1 MTRSHPRGQ
10 VRLSIA
16 GVSGPETPLPHRP
29 GRVPSLPTALSG
41 GYPVAFGTAFD
52 RSITPGAGERVWS
65 RGGGEVVESVCEQSE
80 RIPIRPGE
88 RVFRQLEAEPGL
100 PPEVAEIVR
109 AALAAAATAG
119 PSLPAEGSAFDFSG
133 MFLRAIRVEGF
144 RGIGPETVLELPP
157 GPGLTLVTGRNGSGK
172 SSFAEAAELALTG
185 ANRRW
190 DGRSAAWRE
199 GWRNLHHPGPVR
211 IELELRTDGPA
222 PALTIARAW
231 PDGEPLTGGEWVQR
245 RAGAPETAFPA
256 GRWAPTM
263 ELYRPFLSYSELG
276 ALVDGKPSE
285 LFDALHQLLGM
296 DELIAAHEHIRS
308 ARLEM
313 EGAARTAR
321 RERQL
326 LLAELPALTDRRAA
340 RAERI
345 LRLPEPDFAALEI
358 LLSDTAGGPEPA
370 ALRAI
375 LALELPPAARIENL
389 LTRLRAARTAVA
401 AVTSPE
407 SAADLRIL
415 DLLRIAYSHVAEQ
428 TAGAHPEH
436 RTPGEDTGGPG
447 AASAGS
453 QAPARSSLAGIS
465 GPVTAPGST
474 SPGSG
479 CPCPVCG
486 RGSLDVRWLSETA
499 AAVGELSERTAGLV
513 RARAE
518 LSDVLAE
525 LRAAIGEVPT
535 ELTPADPALLDT
547 AALTET
553 WAQWRTLAECPEPD
567 PDTLGV
573 VHERL
578 SGELGFLRQR
588 AAKEL
593 DRLEQAWTP
602 LVPRLRSWLELAR
615 TVHARAA
622 ELQTARAAEVWL
634 KSATAHVRDERL
646 APLAGTARWVWQSL
660 RQQSNVELGGIRLQ
674 GNANSARRVQLDVTV
689 DEVDGAALGVMSQ
702 GELHALGLALFL
714 PRATVAASPFRF
726 VVIDD
731 PVQAMD
737 PAKVDGLARVLA
749 TVAWDRQVVVFTHD
763 DRLAEAVRRMQIDAR
778 ILEVQRRERS
788 VVEIRLSSDPV
799 HRYLDDARAL
809 LRTPQLPQAIS
820 DELVAS
826 CCRSA
831 LEAASLAR
839 AKRVLLAEGM
849 DHREVQR
856 RIDTAQSTRAMV
868 TLAVLGPGRRIEDL
882 NKRLAKEGRWAVEV
896 VRDATAGAHIP
907 IARDLSELIA
917 DTERFVDWLAR

>member
-1 MTRSHPRGQ
+1 M
-10 VRLSIA
+10 
-16 GVSGPETPLPHRP
+16 
-29 GRVPSLPTALSG
+29 
-41 GYPVAFGTAFD
+41 
-52 RSITPGAGERVWS
+52 
-65 RGGGEVVESVCEQSE
+65 ESVCAQSE
-80 RIPIRPGE
+80 RIPIPPGE
-88 RVFRQLEAEPGL
+88 LVFRQLEAEPGL
-100 PPEVAEIVR
+100 PAEVAAIVR
-109 AALAAAATAG
+109 AALAAAAPAG
-119 PSLPAEGSAFDFSG
+119 DPPRPADGTTFDFSG
-133 MFLRAIRVEGF
+133 MFLRAIRVAGF
-144 RGIGPETVLELPP
+144 RGVGPETVLELPP

-199 GWRNLHHPGPVR
+199 GWRNLHHRGPVR
-211 IELELRTDGPA
+211 IDLELRTDGPETE
-222 PALTIARAW
+222 LTISRAW
-231 PDGEPLTGGEWVQR
+231 PEGEPLTGGEWVQR
-245 RAGAPETAFPA
+245 PAGASGTAFPA
-256 GRWAPTM
+256 GRWAPAM

-276 ALVDGKPSE
+276 ALVDGKPSD
-285 LFDALHQLLGM
+285 LFDALHQLLGL
-296 DELIAAHEHIRS
+296 DELIAAQEHIRS
-308 ARLEM
+308 VRLEM
-313 EGAARTAR
+313 ESAARTAR

-326 LLAELPALTDRRAA
+326 LLAELPGIPDRRAA

-345 LRLPEPDFAALEI
+345 LRRPEPDFAALET
-358 LLSDTAGGPEPA
+358 LLSETTGGPEPA
-370 ALRAI
+370 ALRAV
-375 LALELPPAARIENL
+375 LGLELPPAARIDQL
-389 LTRLRAARTAVA
+389 LARLRAARTAVA
-401 AVTSPE
+401 AATSPA

-428 TAGAHPEH
+428 ETGGDPAYRRSDEDAGGSGAGAATVRPQD
-436 RTPGEDTGGPG
+436 PG
-447 AASAGS
+447 GS
-453 QAPARSSLAGIS
+453 PIS
-465 GPVTAPGST
+465 GVSGPETAPGSVA
-474 SPGSG
+474 SGSG

-486 RGSLDVRWLSETA
+486 RGSLDGRWLSETA
-499 AAVGELSERTAGLV
+499 AAVDELSERTAGLV
-513 RARAE
+513 RARTE

-525 LRAAIGEVPT
+525 LRAVIGDVPT
-535 ELTPADPALLDT
+535 EPTTAEPAYLDT
-547 AALTET
+547 AALGET
-553 WAQWRTLAECPEPD
+553 WAQWRRLTELRDPD
-567 PDTLGV
+567 PDVLGAA
-573 VHERL
+573 HERL
-578 SGELGFLRQR
+578 SAELGFLRQR

-602 LVPRLRSWLELAR
+602 LVPRLRNWLELAR

-634 KSATAHVRDERL
+634 KSATAQVRDERL

-714 PRATVAASPFRF
+714 PRATLADSPFRF

-809 LRTPQLPQAIS
+809 LRTPQLPPAIS

-831 LEAASLAR
+831 LEAAGLAR
-839 AKRVLLAEGM
+839 AKRMLLAEGM

-917 DTERFVDWLAR
+917 DTERFVNWLAR

>member
-1 MTRSHPRGQ
+1 M
-10 VRLSIA
+10 
-16 GVSGPETPLPHRP
+16 
-29 GRVPSLPTALSG
+29 
-41 GYPVAFGTAFD
+41 
-52 RSITPGAGERVWS
+52 
-65 RGGGEVVESVCEQSE
+65 ESVCEQSE

-88 RVFRQLEAEPGL
+88 LVLRQLERESG
-100 PPEVAEIVR
+100 
-109 AALAAAATAG
+109 
-119 PSLPAEGSAFDFSG
+119 LPAEVAAIVRCALATSAPPGDPPRPADGGAFDFSG

-144 RGIGPETVLELPP
+144 RGIGPETVLELPA

-185 ANRRW
+185 TNRRW

-199 GWRNLHHPGPVR
+199 GWRNLHRPGPVR

-222 PALTIARAW
+222 TALTIARTWSA
-231 PDGEPLTGGEWVQR
+231 GELLTGGEWVQR
-245 RAGAPETAFPA
+245 RAGAPDAAFPV
-256 GRWAPTM
+256 GRWTPPM

-285 LFDALHQLLGM
+285 LFDALHQLLGL

-313 EGAARTAR
+313 ESAARTAR

-326 LLAELPALTDRRAA
+326 LLAELPGNTDRRAA

-345 LRLPEPDFAALEI
+345 LRHPDPDLAALER
-358 LLSDTAGGPEPA
+358 LLSDTTGGPEPA
-370 ALRAI
+370 ALRAV
-375 LALELPPAARIENL
+375 LALELPPASRVEAL
-389 LTRLRAARTAVA
+389 LARLRVA
-401 AVTSPE
+401 QAEVTAVTSPE
-407 SAADLRIL
+407 SAADLRVL
-415 DLLRIAYSHVAEQ
+415 DLLRIAYSHVAEHE
-428 TAGAHPEH
+428 TATGPG
-436 RTPGEDTGGPG
+436 RGRSGGTPGPLAAQGG
-447 AASAGS
+447 AGS
-453 QAPARSSLAGIS
+453 
-465 GPVTAPGST
+465 
-474 SPGSG
+474 GSG

-486 RGSLDVRWLSETA
+486 RGNLDRRWLSETA
-499 AAVGELSERTAGLV
+499 AAVDELAERTAGLV
-513 RARAE
+513 RARTE
-518 LSDVLAE
+518 LSAVLAGLHAALGE
-525 LRAAIGEVPT
+525 LPT
-535 ELTPADPALLDT
+535 ELATAELAYLDT
-547 AALTET
+547 AGLAET
-553 WAQWRTLAECPEPD
+553 WAQWRRLIEFPDPD
-567 PDTLGV
+567 PDTLGAV
-573 VHERL
+573 RERL
-578 SGELGFLRQR
+578 YGELDFLRQH
-588 AAKEL
+588 AAVEL

-602 LVPRLRSWLELAR
+602 LIPRLRNWLELAR

-831 LEAASLAR
+831 LEAAGLAR

-856 RIDTAQSTRAMV
+856 RIDTAQSTRAMI

-896 VRDATAGAHIP
+896 LRDATAGAHIP

-917 DTERFVDWLAR
+917 DTERFVTWLAR

>member
-1 MTRSHPRGQ
+1 M
-10 VRLSIA
+10 
-16 GVSGPETPLPHRP
+16 
-29 GRVPSLPTALSG
+29 
-41 GYPVAFGTAFD
+41 
-52 RSITPGAGERVWS
+52 
-65 RGGGEVVESVCEQSE
+65 ESVCEQAE

-88 RVFRQLEAEPGL
+88 LVFRQLESEPGL

-109 AALAAAATAG
+109 AALAAAATAAC
-119 PSLPAEGSAFDFSG
+119 PPLPAEGSAFDFRG

-231 PDGEPLTGGEWVQR
+231 PAGEPLTGGEWVQR
-245 RAGAPETAFPA
+245 VPGAPDTAFPA
-256 GRWAPTM
+256 DRWAPPM

-285 LFDALHQLLGM
+285 LFDALHQLLGL

-308 ARLEM
+308 TRLEM
-313 EGAARTAR
+313 ESAARTAR

-345 LRLPEPDFAALEI
+345 LRRPEPDFAALEI

-370 ALRAI
+370 ALRAV

-389 LTRLRAARTAVA
+389 LARLRAARTAVA
-401 AVTSPE
+401 ALTSPE

-415 DLLRIAYSHVAEQ
+415 DLLSNAYSHVAEQ
-428 TAGAHPEH
+428 
-436 RTPGEDTGGPG
+436 
-447 AASAGS
+447 S
-453 QAPARSSLAGIS
+453 AGIS
-465 GPVTAPGST
+465 DPVTAHGST
-474 SPGSG
+474 SAGSG

-486 RGSLDVRWLSETA
+486 RGSLDARWLSETA
-499 AAVGELSERTAGLV
+499 AAVDELSERTAGLV

-518 LSDVLAE
+518 SGDVLTE

-535 ELTPADPALLDT
+535 ELTTADPAYLDT
-547 AALTET
+547 AALTEI
-553 WAQWRTLAECPEPD
+553 WAQWRRLAESPAPD
-567 PDTLGV
+567 PDTLGA

-578 SGELGFLRQR
+578 SGELGFLRRR

-615 TVHARAA
+615 TVHDRAA

-839 AKRVLLAEGM
+839 AKRILLAEGM

>member
-1 MTRSHPRGQ
+1 M
-10 VRLSIA
+10 
-16 GVSGPETPLPHRP
+16 
-29 GRVPSLPTALSG
+29 
-41 GYPVAFGTAFD
+41 
-52 RSITPGAGERVWS
+52 
-65 RGGGEVVESVCEQSE
+65 ESVGAKSE
-80 RIPIRPGE
+80 RSPIRPGDLII
-88 RVFRQLEAEPGL
+88 RQLEAEPDL
-100 PPEVAEIVR
+100 PAEVAQIVR
-109 AALAAAATAG
+109 AALAAAATTG
-119 PSLPAEGSAFDFSG
+119 DPAPRAEDSAFDLSG

-144 RGIGPETVLELPP
+144 RGIGPEAVLELPP

-199 GWRNLHHPGPVR
+199 GWRNLHRRGPVR
-211 IELELRTDGPA
+211 IELELRTDGPE
-222 PALTIARAW
+222 PALTIARVW
-231 PDGEPLTGGEWVQR
+231 SEGEPLTAGEWVQR
-245 RAGAPETAFPA
+245 RTGAPDTVFPA
-256 GRWAPTM
+256 GGWAPPM

-285 LFDALHQLLGM
+285 LFDALHQLLGL

-308 ARLEM
+308 VRLEM
-313 EGAARTAR
+313 ESAARTAR

-326 LLAELPALTDRRAA
+326 LLAELPGIADPRAA
-340 RAERI
+340 QTERI
-345 LRLPEPDFAALEI
+345 LRRPEPDLAALER
-358 LLSDTAGGPEPA
+358 LLSDTAVGPEPT
-370 ALRAI
+370 ALRAV
-375 LALELPPAARIENL
+375 LALELPPVARVEQL
-389 LTRLRAARTAVA
+389 LDRLRAAQSAVA
-401 AVTSPE
+401 AATSPE
-407 SAADLRIL
+407 SATDLRIL
-415 DLLRIAYSHVAEQ
+415 DLLRIAYAHVTEPETGADP
-428 TAGAHPEH
+428 AHPEF
-436 RTPGEDTGGPG
+436 GEDAGGSAAG
-447 AASAGS
+447 AETTKPQAGGRNRIGGVSDPALASGS
-453 QAPARSSLAGIS
+453 A
-465 GPVTAPGST
+465 
-474 SPGSG
+474 

-486 RGSLDVRWLSETA
+486 RGSLDRRWLSETA
-499 AAVGELSERTAGLV
+499 AAVSELAERTADLV
-513 RARAE
+513 SARAG

-525 LRAAIGEVPT
+525 LRAAIGRAPA
-535 ELTPADPALLDT
+535 ELVTAEPAYLET
-547 AALTET
+547 GALTEI
-553 WAQWRTLAECPEPD
+553 WAQWRRLTECPD
-567 PDTLGV
+567 PDPDALGAV
-573 VHERL
+573 LERL
-578 SGELGFLRQR
+578 YGELGFLRQR

-615 TVHARAA
+615 GVHARAA
-622 ELQTARAAEVWL
+622 ELHTARAAEVWL

-674 GNANSARRVQLDVTV
+674 GNANTARRVQLDVTV

-749 TVAWDRQVVVFTHD
+749 TVAWERQVVVFTHD

-809 LRTPQLPQAIS
+809 LRTPQLPRAIS

-839 AKRVLLAEGM
+839 AKRILLTDGM

-917 DTERFVDWLAR
+917 DTERFVNWLAG

>member
-1 MTRSHPRGQ
+1 M
-10 VRLSIA
+10 
-16 GVSGPETPLPHRP
+16 
-29 GRVPSLPTALSG
+29 
-41 GYPVAFGTAFD
+41 
-52 RSITPGAGERVWS
+52 
-65 RGGGEVVESVCEQSE
+65 ESVCEQAE
-80 RIPIRPGE
+80 RRPVRPGD
-88 RVFRQLEAEPGL
+88 RVIRQLAAEPDL
-100 PPEVAEIVR
+100 PAEVAEIVR
-109 AALAAAATAG
+109 AALTAAIPTGDPPTPATDDA
-119 PSLPAEGSAFDFSG
+119 LEFSG

-144 RGIGPETVLELPP
+144 RGIGPEAVLELPP

-185 ANRRW
+185 TNRRW

-199 GWRNLHHPGPVR
+199 GWRNLHCPGPVR
-211 IELELRTDGPA
+211 IEVDLRADGPA
-222 PALTIARAW
+222 NALTIARSWA
-231 PDGEPLTGGEWVQR
+231 PGTSLTDGEWLQR
-245 RAGAPETAFPA
+245 RPGISETAFPA
-256 GRWAPTM
+256 DRWTPPL

-285 LFDALHQLLGM
+285 LFDALHQLLGL
-296 DELIAAHEHIRS
+296 DELIAAHEHIR
-308 ARLEM
+308 AVRLEM

-321 RERQL
+321 RDRQL
-326 LLAELPALTDRRAA
+326 LLAELRGITDPRAA

-345 LRLPEPDFAALEI
+345 LRAPEPDFTALQR
-358 LLSDTAGGPEPA
+358 LLADTTGGPEPT
-370 ALRAI
+370 ALRAV
-375 LALELPPAARIENL
+375 LALELPGIARVEQL
-389 LTRLRAARTAVA
+389 LDRLRAAQA
-401 AVTSPE
+401 AVTAETVSG
-407 SAADLRIL
+407 SAADLRVL
-415 DLLRIAYSHVAEQ
+415 DLLRIAYTHVAEQ
-428 TAGAHPEH
+428 ESDTDPVPCVVREDDSGGTGPETAESRGAGPAHTGGRSESVL
-436 RTPGEDTGGPG
+436 TPG
-447 AASAGS
+447 
-453 QAPARSSLAGIS
+453 AP
-465 GPVTAPGST
+465 
-474 SPGSG
+474 

-486 RGSLDVRWLSETA
+486 RGSLDSGWLTETA
-499 AAVGELSERTAGLV
+499 AAVADLTERTAGLV

-518 LSDVLAE
+518 LNDVLAE
-525 LRAAIGEVPT
+525 LRAAIGNVAP
-535 ELTPADPALLDT
+535 ELTQADRARLDT
-547 AALTET
+547 AALRET
-553 WAQWRTLAECPEPD
+553 WSQWHRLTDSAEPD
-567 PDTLGV
+567 PDALGAVHARMSGQLGV
-573 VHERL
+573 
-578 SGELGFLRQR
+578 LRRR
-588 AAKEL
+588 AATEL
-593 DRLEQAWTP
+593 DRLEAAWTP
-602 LVPRLRSWLELAR
+602 LVPRLRSWLEVAR
-615 TVHARAA
+615 EVSARAA
-622 ELQTARAAEVWL
+622 ELQTARAAEIWL

-714 PRATVAASPFRF
+714 PRATVPASPFRF

-788 VVEIRLSSDPV
+788 VVEVRLSSDPV

-839 AKRVLLAEGM
+839 AKRVLLAAGM
-849 DHREVQR
+849 DHSEVQQ

-907 IARDLSELIA
+907 IARDLSELIV

>member
-1 MTRSHPRGQ
+1 M
-10 VRLSIA
+10 
-16 GVSGPETPLPHRP
+16 
-29 GRVPSLPTALSG
+29 
-41 GYPVAFGTAFD
+41 
-52 RSITPGAGERVWS
+52 
-65 RGGGEVVESVCEQSE
+65 ESVCEQSE

-88 RVFRQLEAEPGL
+88 LVFRQLEAEPGL
-100 PPEVAEIVR
+100 PVEVAAIVR
-109 AALAAAATAG
+109 TALAAAAADGDPPG
-119 PSLPAEGSAFDFSG
+119 PADGSAFDFSG
-133 MFLRAIRVEGF
+133 MFLRHIRVEGF

-222 PALTIARAW
+222 TALTVSRVW
-231 PDGEPLTGGEWVQR
+231 PDGEPLTGGEWVQC
-245 RAGAPETAFPA
+245 RAGAPGTAFPA
-256 GRWAPTM
+256 GRWAPPM

-285 LFDALHQLLGM
+285 LFDALHRLLGL

-308 ARLEM
+308 VRLEM
-313 EGAARTAR
+313 ESASRTAR

-326 LLAELPALTDRRAA
+326 LLAELPRIADRRAA
-340 RAERI
+340 RAEQI
-345 LRLPEPDFAALEI
+345 LRRPEPDFAALEI
-358 LLSDTAGGPEPA
+358 LLAETTGGPEPA

-375 LALELPPAARIENL
+375 LAVELAPQARIEQL
-389 LTRLRAARTAVA
+389 LARLRTAQTAVA
-401 AVTSPE
+401 AATSPA

-428 TAGAHPEH
+428 SAGADPAH
-436 RTPGEDTGGPG
+436 RRSGEDACGSG
-447 AASAGS
+447 AAA
-453 QAPARSSLAGIS
+453 ATVRSEGRGGKLIGGLSDPETIS
-465 GPVTAPGST
+465 GSGS
-474 SPGSG
+474 SGSG

-486 RGSLDVRWLSETA
+486 RGSLDVRWLTETA
-499 AAVGELSERTAGLV
+499 AAVDELSERTAGLV
-513 RARAE
+513 RARTE
-518 LSDVLAE
+518 LSEVLAE
-525 LRAAIGEVPT
+525 LRAVIGDVPA
-535 ELTPADPALLDT
+535 ELTTAEPAYLDT
-547 AALTET
+547 AALAET
-553 WAQWRTLAECPEPD
+553 WAQWRRLTEFGDPD
-567 PDTLGV
+567 PDALGV

-578 SGELGFLRQR
+578 SAELGFLRQR
-588 AAKEL
+588 AVKEL

-602 LVPRLRSWLELAR
+602 LVPRLRRWLDLAR

-634 KSATAHVRDERL
+634 KSATARVRDERL

-714 PRATVAASPFRF
+714 PRATLADSPFRF

-809 LRTPQLPQAIS
+809 LRTPQLPRAIS

-831 LEAASLAR
+831 LEAAGLAR
-839 AKRVLLAEGM
+839 AKRILLAEGM